1 MKRIAIYFIAS
12 FAAAAAFGIDNPG
25 IASAVKGGDS
35 FALVR
40 DGRPVPSIIVAD
52 GADSAVK
59 IAARNLAKDFE
70 RVTGAVPP
78 AQSNRKIVVRID
90 PALKGR
96 RETYVMK
103 VTPEEIVISGSDRR
117 GAVYG
122 IYELSEQLGV
132 SPWYDWADAPLPRH
146 KTLSIKSGTYTNG
159 EPAVRYRGIF
169 LNDEAP
175 CLTGWVKNTYGTD
188 YGDHRFYER
197 VGELILRLRGNFLWP
212 AMWCWAYYADDPEN
226 IKTMDEMGVIMGTSH
241 HEPMARNHQE
251 YARRRKEIG
260 AWNYKTNKD
269 ALDKFFAEGI
279 RRMKDTEDV
288 VTIGMRGDG
297 DVEMDGNGDMELMKS
312 IIANQRA
319 IIERETGKGAA
330 EVPQVWALYKEVQDY
345 FDKGLRP
352 PEDVTILLCD
362 DNWGNVRLLPRAEE
376 RNRAGGWGM
385 YYHVD
390 YVGAPRNSKFI
401 NVTSA
406 ASMWEQMSLAYEYG
420 VDRLWVLNVGDLKPM
435 EYPIAL
441 FLDMAWN
448 PTRYTPKT
456 LHEFTERFCAET
468 FALGMADGPQSV
480 AEVKEA
486 ARILDLSSRYAC
498 RCTPELLNTKTYD
511 LASGEWAKV
520 MEDYAKLAKDAEAQ
534 YARLPQNAKDAYF
547 EIVLFH
553 VKAMANLYEMYY
565 SQAMN
570 EYWGNR
576 ERETGN
582 RERGTGNRE
591 RGKRNLDEAIN
602 GWADLVETLF
612 RRHGELCDEYN
623 LKVAGGKWNGMMKQK
638 VIGYTSWN
646 DGFPCDMCPKV
657 KRAGA
662 AAEESEAAER
672 AAKLLDAKE
681 PRIYSI
687 QRSKSYDSNMGENW
701 WMRRHDAILERL
713 KTEREFDLVL
723 AGDSITHRWERHGKD
738 AYVQVTNEL
747 KVLNLG
753 FGADC
758 VKNLLWRFRSGELDG
773 YRAKAVQLMIGTN
786 NGVNEPSEET
796 AAQIRACLREI
807 RARQPQA
814 KILLCPILP
823 RGNPDSV
830 ERGKNDAVNELL
842 KPLCDGKAI
851 VWTDWSGFFTLD
863 DGRLRP
869 GLNDDGLHPN
879 AKGYAA
885 WAKVA
890 LPVWKAACGKG
901 DGHESI
907 DKRREKSTPVSR
919 PTSLVQK
926 HESLAIEA
934 NHYTSASAP
943 EGFRWEFI
951 PGLGYGEGAMEVFPR
966 LNPPTGAK
974 LVYKVKVPANAKRA
988 TVTVVTRSTLAFA
1001 RPEGHRYAVRLGDGQ
1016 AKEVNFNSRL
1026 NERPEN
1032 IYSVFYPTVARRVVA
1047 KKVEFSSLPAGDREG
1062 LVTLELSP
1070 LDPGVA
1076 FEKIEVDFCE

>member
-1 MKRIAIYFIAS
+1 MKRIAIYFMTS

-25 IASAVKGGDS
+25 IASAATGRDG
-35 FALVR
+35 FTLVR
-40 DGRPVPSIIVAD
+40 DGRPVPAIIVAD
-52 GADSAVK
+52 GSDSAVK

-70 RVTGAVPP
+70 RVTGALPP
-78 AQSNRKIVVRID
+78 AQSDRKISVRID
-90 PALKGR
+90 PALKEK
-96 RETYVMK
+96 REMYVMK
-103 VTPEEIVISGSDRR
+103 VTSDAIVVSGSDRR

-146 KTLSIKSGTYTNG
+146 KALSIKCGTYTNG

-188 YGDHRFYER
+188 YGDHRFYAR

-226 IKTMDEMGVIMGTSH
+226 IRTMDEMGVIMGTSH

-260 AWNYKTNKD
+260 AWNYKTNKES
-269 ALDKFFAEGI
+269 LDKFFADGI

-297 DVEMDGNGDMELMKS
+297 DTEMEGNGDMELMKS

-319 IIERETGKGAA
+319 IIERETGKSAA
-330 EVPQVWALYKEVQDY
+330 DVPQVWALYKEVQDY

-435 EYPIAL
+435 EYPISL

-456 LHEFTERFCAET
+456 LGNFTEQFCVGIFGEKEA
-468 FALGMADGPQSV
+468 
-480 AEVKEA
+480 KEA
-486 ARILDLSSRYAC
+486 ARILDLSSQYAC
-498 RCTPELLNTKTYD
+498 RCTPELLNAKTYD
-511 LASGEWAKV
+511 LESGEWAKV
-520 MEDYAKLAKDAEAQ
+520 AGDYAKLAKDAEAQ
-534 YARLPQNAKDAYF
+534 YARLPADAKDAYF

-553 VKAMANLYEMYY
+553 VKAMANLYEMYN

-570 EYWGNR
+570 QFLAATTSA
-576 ERETGN
+576 ETTVVKKN
-582 RERGTGNRE
+582 AKDAKEE
-591 RGKRNLDEAIN
+591 EIN
-602 GWADLVETLF
+602 GWADRVEACF
-612 RRHGELCDEYN
+612 KRHGELCDEYN

-646 DGFPCDMCPKV
+646 DGFPADMCPKTFKV
-657 KRAGA
+657 EGGKLKV
-662 AAEESEAAER
+662 EESAD
-672 AAKLLDAKE
+672 KLLQDE

-687 QRSKSYDSNMGENW
+687 QRAKSYDANLGENW
-701 WMRRHDAILERL
+701 WMRRHDAILERV
-713 KTEREFDLVL
+713 KTEKEFDLVL

-786 NGVNEPSEET
+786 NGVNEPAEET

-807 RARQPQA
+807 RSRQPQA

-823 RGNPDSV
+823 RENPDSV
-830 ERGKNDAVNELL
+830 KRGKNDAVNERLR
-842 KPLCDGKAI
+842 PLCDGKSI
-851 VWTDWSGFFTLD
+851 VWTDWSGFFTLE

-879 AKGYAA
+879 AKGYAE

-890 LPVWKAACGKG
+890 LPVWKKACGKG
-901 DGHESI
+901 DGHETR
-907 DKRREKSTPVSR
+907 DVRREKAPFVSR

-926 HESLAIEA
+926 PKSLTIEA

-966 LNPPTGAK
+966 VDAPTGAK

-1001 RPEGHRYAVRLGDGQ
+1001 RPEGHRYAVRLGDGKAQ
-1016 AKEVNFNSRL
+1016 ELNFNSRL

-1047 KKVEFSSLPAGDREG
+1047 KKVEFASLPAVDRKGEIA
-1062 LVTLELSP
+1062 LELSP
-1070 LDPGVA
+1070 LDPAVA
-1076 FEKIEVDFCE
+1076 FEKIVVDFCE